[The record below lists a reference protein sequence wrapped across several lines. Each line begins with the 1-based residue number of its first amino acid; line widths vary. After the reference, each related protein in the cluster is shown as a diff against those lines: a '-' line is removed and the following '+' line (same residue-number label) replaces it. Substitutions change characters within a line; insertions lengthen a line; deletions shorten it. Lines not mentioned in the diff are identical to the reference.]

1 MYTYIHL
8 HRYTDTH
15 IHICTYTQICRYTDT
30 HIHRYTYTYTH
41 THIDMYVYIY
51 IYIHVYTHIY
61 TYAGGSMFV
70 LPKLGHR
77 GCLILQSVTGAGC
90 DGFVGTLDSR

>member
-51 IYIHVYTHIY
+51 IHVYTHIY